1 MRRTISLG
9 IAALMVAAC
18 SEHIEIPG
26 LASGEGSVA
35 TVSTTPFM
43 AGDGTRAELNPT
55 GGSVAFSWQKEDK
68 LAIYASEGTGLT
80 NFDIRT
86 IDAKDPAHAIFQANG
101 FNLKDGSKYHAFF
114 PYQADATDKTCV
126 PVSYVGMVQ
135 ASDNAYGHLGGFDYQ
150 YAEATAAGSTDAAN
164 IKFELQHLGAICR
177 FKITGVPRGIKFSRL
192 SLSHANIVTE
202 GTIDLTNNALTAAY
216 NNKTTQNILLGE
228 GDGTGYA
235 SSNDST
241 LTFYAM
247 MAPANLSEGTFTLRL
262 YSDKSDMSIYE
273 TTLTGKD
280 MTGGKAYGY
289 TRAYSSEPAEPET
302 DEWVDLGLEREDGT
316 RILFGKNNLGY
327 TQGNLP
333 GQEFAWT
340 VSDPVPARRGANWR
354 TPSLSELK
362 ALFNKKAADYALTW
376 EQADGGKGVWVI
388 NTAMEQAEGKEGT
401 HRIFLPFAND
411 QQKGLYW
418 SATANNSCW
427 PAAATSIDEEP
438 VGDDAPDDNS
448 PEGPREYALYY
459 STQLTT
465 NGEILNASS
474 RLPVGTQIKIMI
486 RPIYVGE

>member
-55 GGSVAFSWQKEDK
+55 GGSVAFSWQTEDK

-80 NFDIRT
+80 NFEIRT
-86 IDAKDPAHAIFQANG
+86 IDANNPAHAIFQANG
-101 FNLKDGSKYHAFF
+101 FNLKGGSVYHAFF
-114 PYQADATDKTCV
+114 PYQARATDKTRV
-126 PVSYVGMVQ
+126 PFSYEGMVQ
-135 ASDNAYGHLGGFDYQ
+135 ASDNAYDHLGGFDYQ
-150 YAEATAAGSTDAAN
+150 YAEATATGSTDAAN

-177 FKITGVPRGIKFSRL
+177 FKITGVPTGIKFSRL
-192 SLSHANIVTE
+192 SLSHAGIVTE
-202 GTIDLTNNALTAAY
+202 GTINLTNNALTAAQ

-228 GDGTGYA
+228 GHGTGYA
-235 SSNDST
+235 SSNDGT

-247 MAPANLSEGTFTLRL
+247 MAPANLSADADTFTLRL

-273 TTLTGKD
+273 TTLTGKN

-289 TRAYSSEPAEPET
+289 TRAYSSEPNPQET
-302 DEWVDLGLEREDGT
+302 DEWVDLGLKREDGT
-316 RILFGKNNLGY
+316 PILFGKNNLGY
-327 TQGNLP
+327 TQGNP
-333 GQEFAWT
+333 TGQKFAWT
-340 VSDPVPARRGANWR
+340 VSDPVPALRGANWR

-362 ALFNKKAADYALTW
+362 ALFNKKADGYALKWT
-376 EQADGGKGVWVI
+376 EAAGGVLVI
-388 NTAMEQAEGKEGT
+388 NEEMEQKDGEAEK
-401 HRIFLPFAND
+401 HRIFLPFSAGA
-411 QQKGLYW
+411 KGLYW

-427 PAAATSIDEEP
+427 PMAATSIDEETL
-438 VGDDAPDDNS
+438 GDDAPDDNS
-448 PEGPREYALYY
+448 PEGSREYALYY

-465 NGEILNASS
+465 SGEILNASS
-474 RLPVGTQIKIMI
+474 RLLVGTQIMI
-486 RPIYVGE
+486 RPIYVGEAQ

>member
-1 MRRTISLG
+1 
-9 IAALMVAAC
+9 MVAAC

-55 GGSVAFSWQKEDK
+55 GGSVAFSWQPEDK

-80 NFDIRT
+80 NFEIRT
-86 IDAKDPAHAIFQANG
+86 IDANNPAHAIFQANG
-101 FNLKDGSKYHAFF
+101 FNLKGGSKYHAFF
-114 PYQADATDKTCV
+114 PYQAGATDKTSV

-150 YAEATAAGSTDAAN
+150 YAEATATGSTDAAN
-164 IKFELQHLGAICR
+164 IRFELQHLGAICR

-202 GTIDLTNNALTAAY
+202 GTIDLTNNAALSPTY

-228 GDGTGYA
+228 GHGTGYA
-235 SSNDST
+235 SSDEGT

-247 MAPANLSEGTFTLRL
+247 MAPANLSADADTFTLRL

-273 TTLTGKD
+273 TTLTGKK

-302 DEWVDLGLEREDGT
+302 DDWVDLGLKREDGT
-316 RILFGKNNLGY
+316 PILFGKNNLGY
-327 TQGNLP
+327 TQGNP
-333 GQEFAWT
+333 TGQEFAWT

-388 NTAMEQAEGKEGT
+388 NTAMEQAEGKGT

-411 QQKGLYW
+411 EQKGLYW

-438 VGDDAPDDNS
+438 VNS
-448 PEGPREYALYY
+448 PEGSREYALYY
-459 STQLTT
+459 STQLTD
-465 NGEILNASS
+465 GKILNASS
-474 RLPVGTQIKIMI
+474 RLWVGTRIMI
-486 RPIYVGE
+486 RPIYVGEAQ